1 MHMPQLTEW
10 LQHLSTW
17 FSMDGC
23 GMLYACGIQRVLQ
36 NAFCTNISF
45 IMESVNIILLILNCT
60 FIFLP
65 IFVHTWHKV
74 FFSVNH
80 QK

>member
-1 MHMPQLTEW
+1 MHMTQLTEW

-23 GMLYACGIQRVLQ
+23 GMLYACGIQSVLQ
-36 NAFCTNISF
+36 NAFCTHISF
-45 IMESVNIILLILNCT
+45 IMESVNTILLIYRT

-65 IFVHTWHKV
+65 IFVHTWHRV
-74 FFSVNH
+74 FTV
-80 QK
+80 